1 MVTERDWFAVLKET
15 LDSERPE
22 ATVEAH
28 DVEAMIAD
36 IVSGRTQAVERPRLG
51 RSRRRW
57 IAIGTVI
64 GVFGGGATAV
74 ALWHIARPEHP
85 QEGISC
91 HASPDVVGTGMLIL
105 PPTADPIR
113 ACTELWL
120 TGRLPHV
127 VHEGTSSDA
136 VPTLFACVGS
146 GGGLDVFPNLTE
158 PAVSCSDLGLADA
171 IIDEAEDPLVALQ
184 ARLTSDIN
192 TKCLDLETAQRLAH
206 AALSDL
212 GLAGWTVT
220 TRERPRECVKAGQDA
235 GARSVYLFMPPN
247 QQQP

>member
-1 MVTERDWFAVLKET
+1 MVTKRDWFAVLKET
-15 LDSERPE
+15 LDSERAK
-22 ATVEAH
+22 ATVASH

-36 IVSGRTQAVERPRLG
+36 IVSGRIQAVERPRLG

-57 IAIGTVI
+57 IAMGTVV

-74 ALWHIARPEHP
+74 ALWHIARPERP

-91 HASPDVVGTGMLIL
+91 HASVDVVETGMLIL
-105 PPTADPIR
+105 PPTADPIG

-127 VHEGTSSDA
+127 VEKGTSSDA
-136 VPTLFACVGS
+136 VPALFACVGS
-146 GGGLDVFPNLTE
+146 GGGLDVFPDLTE

-171 IIDEAEDPLVALQ
+171 IIDGAEDPLVALQ
-184 ARLTSDIN
+184 ARLTNDIN
-192 TKCLDLETAQRLAH
+192 TKCLDLETAQRLAQ
-206 AALSDL
+206 AAVSDL

-220 TRERPRECVKAGQDA
+220 TRERPRGCVKAGQDA
-235 GARSVYLFMPPN
+235 GARSVYLFTPPN